1 MSSLPSWSAGIK
13 RTGGFYSDADWYDA
27 NMPRKMPLVPAM
39 MEELVAALPPL
50 GDAKVLDLLAG
61 GGLATVSILKAYP
74 RARVSVLE
82 KCQYR
87 IDQCKKK
94 LRAVDEGLQLHQVF
108 NQELEIGVDSCLP
121 GGQYDLVVG
130 SLALHTLVG
139 HSTVGED
146 LVSQKYRQIF
156 TLMFNS
162 LSPGGHLMIGDHVGV
177 WSLYKQLRLMEDV
190 GFVDIDVSW
199 RKEAFFVAGAR
210 KPQQ

>member
-1 MSSLPSWSAGIK
+1 MSSLPSWSNGIK

-27 NMPRKMPLVPAM
+27 NMKRKMPLVPAM
-39 MEELVAALPPL
+39 LEELVAALPPL
-50 GDAKVLDLLAG
+50 GDAKVMDLLAG
-61 GGLATVSILKAYP
+61 GGAVSIPLLKAYP

-82 KCQYR
+82 KCEYR

-94 LRAVDEGLQLHQVF
+94 LRAVDEGLQLDQVF
-108 NQELEIGVDSCLP
+108 NQELEIGVNTSLP
-121 GGQYDLVVG
+121 GGQYDLVVA

-146 LVSQKYRQIF
+146 LVSQKYREI
-156 TLMFNS
+156 LSLIYNS

-177 WSLYKQLRLMEDV
+177 CSLYKQLRLMEDV

-199 RKEAFFVAGAR
+199 WKEAFFVAGAR
-210 KPQQ
+210 KSQQ